1 MLKINIIDREF
12 FIFRQP
18 FYPQDFFILA
28 LGQLL
33 LLFSLFFYRNL
44 RKNFLWMDLS
54 TNYFM
59 EGVFRKIEF
68 WIEGDRNKQ
77 IRLASQPW
85 NAEKSGKKD

>member
-1 MLKINIIDREF
+1 
-12 FIFRQP
+12 
-18 FYPQDFFILA
+18 
-28 LGQLL
+28 
-33 LLFSLFFYRNL
+33 
-44 RKNFLWMDLS
+44 MDLS

-85 NAEKSGKKD
+85 NAEKIWKKRIEMVCICSHFSYHYALDVHVHRRCRRHA